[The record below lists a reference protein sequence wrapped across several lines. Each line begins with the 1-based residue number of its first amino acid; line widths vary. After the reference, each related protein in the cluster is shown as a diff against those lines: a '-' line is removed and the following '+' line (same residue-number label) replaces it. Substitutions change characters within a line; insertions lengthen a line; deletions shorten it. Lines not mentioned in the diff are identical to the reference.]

1 MFRIMESLVLRLQ
14 VQFMRDV
21 KMTFR
26 RERRE
31 TMKELEVS
39 VLLFY
44 GCGMVVWCG
53 LCCVDVDCGCCGET
67 YNKKGKW

>member
-14 VQFMRDV
+14 AQFMRDV

-31 TMKELEVS
+31 TMRS
-39 VLLFY
+39 WRCQYYCF
-44 GCGMVVWCG
+44 MVVVWWCG
-53 LCCVDVDCGCCGET
+53 VVCVVLVLIVVAVE
-67 YNKKGKW
+67 NLQ